1 MDYKLLLIVLKIA
14 NILPAKV
21 IPPKGNKF
29 KKRKCTKGKAPAPL
43 DVNSCPVTPAPLDVN
58 SCPVTPASATPVMPS
73 SSFTFIKPPKTV
85 SYFGYV

>member
-14 NILPAKV
+14 NILLAKV

-43 DVNSCPVTPAPLDVN
+43 DVNSCPVTPV
-58 SCPVTPASATPVMPS
+58 SVTPVTPS

>member
-29 KKRKCTKGKAPAPL
+29 KKRKRTKGKAPAPL
-43 DVNSCPVTPAPLDVN
+43 DVNSCPVTPA
-58 SCPVTPASATPVMPS
+58 SATPVTPS